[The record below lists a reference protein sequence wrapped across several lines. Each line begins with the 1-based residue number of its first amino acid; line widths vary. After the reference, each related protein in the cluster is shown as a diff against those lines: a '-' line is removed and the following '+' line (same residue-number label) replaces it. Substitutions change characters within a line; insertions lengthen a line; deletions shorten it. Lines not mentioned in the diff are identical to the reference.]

1 MTCTPDLVYDVGMHK
16 GEDAEFYLRKGY
28 RVVAFE
34 ANPDLAALCRD
45 RFRADIAA
53 GRLHII
59 EGAIAP
65 ASSGRDVTFY
75 VNNKVSVWGTINQD
89 WMERNDAIDAESRE
103 IHVGRVDADEAL
115 REFGIPFFVKID
127 IQGADNLL
135 LDALSRCAGRPNSIS
150 MKANTTNIAAIEK
163 EIETLGRL
171 GYRKFQAV
179 QQATIPGSRLRAK
192 TLSGEAF
199 EHIFSEDASAASAM
213 ICQGPGCRRQ
223 RSWHPTGPSLSERR
237 SSVPGRPLRP
247 CRGGRLLLRG
257 LGRPYRGP
265 LVGWHDTHAS
275 L

>member
-103 IHVGRVDADEAL
+103 IHVARVDADEAL
-115 REFGIPFFVKID
+115 MEFGIPFFMKID
-127 IQGADNLL
+127 TEGADNLL

-150 MKANTTNIAAIEK
+150 MEANTTTIAAIEK

-199 EHIFSEDASAASAM
+199 EHIFSEDASGCFGDDLPRAWMPEAEILASYRSIVKREKIFGAGSPFETVPGRTLASA
-213 ICQGPGCRRQ
+213 RA
-223 RSWHPTGPSLSERR
+223 GPSLPRAA
-237 SSVPGRPLRP
+237 
-247 CRGGRLLLRG
+247 GGL
-257 LGRPYRGP
+257 
-265 LVGWHDTHAS
+265 A
-275 L
+275 